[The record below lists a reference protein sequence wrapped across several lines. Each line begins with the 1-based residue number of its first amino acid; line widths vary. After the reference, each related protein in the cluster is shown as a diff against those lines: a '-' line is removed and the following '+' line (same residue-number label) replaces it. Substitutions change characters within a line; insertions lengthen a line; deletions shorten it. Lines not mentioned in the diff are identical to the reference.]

1 MSGLFV
7 TLVEKILP
15 FGGPISE
22 RNPFHGGC
30 STTAVPRRLFHD
42 GFIFFLSQAWISN
55 ILN

>member
-7 TLVEKILP
+7 TLVEKILR

-30 STTAVPRRLFHD
+30 SMAAVPRRLFHD